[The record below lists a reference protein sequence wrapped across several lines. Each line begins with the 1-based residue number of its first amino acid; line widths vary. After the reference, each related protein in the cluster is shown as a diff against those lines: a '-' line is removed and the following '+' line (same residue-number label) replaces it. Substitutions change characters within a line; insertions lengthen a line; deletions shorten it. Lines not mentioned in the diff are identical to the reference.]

1 MKRVG
6 AHVPTTGGVWT
17 APENAAVIG
26 AKAFALFTKNQRQW
40 TAPPL
45 DSGAIER
52 FRAAMEKHRFP
63 PRHVLP
69 HDSYLINIGHPDP
82 ETRKKSYAAFLDEL
96 KRCEALGLLFL
107 NIHPGNSLG
116 AISPEQC
123 MANIA
128 RCINMALG
136 QTKAV
141 TVVLETTAGQG
152 TSVGYRFEHLA
163 AIIDQVEDKTRA
175 GVCFDT
181 CHVHAAGYD
190 LRKKKEYEATIRRF
204 DSVVGL
210 KYLKA
215 LHLNDAKSE
224 FASRV
229 DRHNSLGLG
238 TIGLDAFRFIM
249 NDPRFDEMPLILE
262 TIDEGMWK
270 KEIKM
275 LYGFVKKGK

>member
-1 MKRVG
+1 
-6 AHVPTTGGVWT
+6 
-17 APENAAVIG
+17 
-26 AKAFALFTKNQRQW
+26 
-40 TAPPL
+40 
-45 DSGAIER
+45 
-52 FRAAMEKHRFP
+52 MEKHRFP